1 MRSHWE
7 EGADVDL
14 DAPATITERELRA
27 LRRRAGFGVFAVL
40 LGGVAVGGLGWT
52 LYAGPDGLATVQG
65 MKDRILSGASSAPE
79 PGGAEGQ
86 ARAAAPERASD
97 STTATPAAAN
107 TPTATD
113 SAGGTP

>member
-52 LYAGPDGLATVQG
+52 LYAGPDGLANIQG
-65 MKDRILSGASSAPE
+65 MKDRMLSGVASAPE
-79 PGGAEGQ
+79 PDAGATT
-86 ARAAAPERASD
+86 APAAAPVPVSD
-97 STTATPAAAN
+97 STTTAPA
-107 TPTATD
+107 ATD
-113 SAGGTP
+113 SVNRTP